1 LRTFT
6 VGFEGSAADE
16 RPAARR
22 LATALG
28 ARHTETAVSAH
39 EAAAALPDLLA
50 AHDEPIQSLIQSHF
64 VSRLARRDVTV
75 ALAGI
80 GGDELFSSYPTHR
93 VVDLLA
99 RLDRLPAP
107 LRQAL
112 LALAPLHPRGRS
124 LARLAALAPDA
135 RVARQLQ
142 HQLSIGQRAALLT
155 PELRQSVDLDAPATH
170 LEAHYANARARHP
183 LNRVLYVYVKT
194 YLTDE
199 LLRTADSMSML
210 HSLEARV
217 PLLDHRLV
225 ERALQIP
232 AVHKMNLSQ
241 GKLLLRQIARET
253 LPPGSVERTKRGFS
267 LPLNAWL
274 RGELTEVIRDV
285 LAEPAV
291 RRRGIFDAAESAR
304 VVHAYLDGDDRLSP
318 AVMMLLSFEMWARRV
333 LDAAQLAPAESVPAV
348 SGPPPD
354 LSLVIVNWNT
364 QALLRDCLSSVATHL
379 GSVAHEVIVVDNA
392 SSDGSPE
399 MVEREFPQVRLV
411 RNTENV
417 GFARANNQAMRIARG
432 AWFLLLNSDTRLGD
446 DSVAQLFRRVR
457 DDAAI
462 GIAHCR
468 LEMGDGQLQYST
480 YRFPSIGLAIVEGF
494 GLYKLLPKR
503 RRGPLLLAGYWNQT
517 EERDVDWVSGAFMLL
532 PRAVHARTGGFSEA
546 FFMYGEDL
554 EWCYRIRE
562 AGWRIRYFPQA
573 KIVHLDHSSS
583 AIRWG
588 ERRVAICLER
598 QLEIYGRRHGRVRQ
612 AVLHGVGAAAAAFR
626 VLYFGLRGLV
636 GRGSRAQYD
645 RTMLRYNL
653 LSLRIYTRLARMH
666 S

>member
-1 LRTFT
+1 
-6 VGFEGSAADE
+6 
-16 RPAARR
+16 
-22 LATALG
+22 
-28 ARHTETAVSAH
+28 
-39 EAAAALPDLLA
+39 
-50 AHDEPIQSLIQSHF
+50 
-64 VSRLARRDVTV
+64 
-75 ALAGI
+75 
-80 GGDELFSSYPTHR
+80 
-93 VVDLLA
+93 
-99 RLDRLPAP
+99 
-107 LRQAL
+107 
-112 LALAPLHPRGRS
+112 
-124 LARLAALAPDA
+124 
-135 RVARQLQ
+135 
-142 HQLSIGQRAALLT
+142 
-155 PELRQSVDLDAPATH
+155 
-170 LEAHYANARARHP
+170 
-183 LNRVLYVYVKT
+183 
-194 YLTDE
+194 
-199 LLRTADSMSML
+199 
-210 HSLEARV
+210 
-217 PLLDHRLV
+217 
-225 ERALQIP
+225 
-232 AVHKMNLSQ
+232 
-241 GKLLLRQIARET
+241 
-253 LPPGSVERTKRGFS
+253 
-267 LPLNAWL
+267 
-274 RGELTEVIRDV
+274 
-285 LAEPAV
+285 
-291 RRRGIFDAAESAR
+291 
-304 VVHAYLDGDDRLSP
+304 
-318 AVMMLLSFEMWARRV
+318 
-333 LDAAQLAPAESVPAV
+333 
-348 SGPPPD
+348 
-354 LSLVIVNWNT
+354 
-364 QALLRDCLSSVATHL
+364 
-379 GSVAHEVIVVDNA
+379 VVDNA

-399 MVEREFPQVRLV
+399 MVEREFPQVRLL

-532 PRAVHARTGGFSEA
+532 PRAVYARTGGFSEA

-573 KIVHLDHSSS
+573 SIVHLDHSSS

-612 AVLHGVGAAAAAFR
+612 ALLHGVGAAAAAFR
-626 VLYFGLRGLV
+626 VVYFGLRGLL